1 MVIKLFLVVA
11 MGTQATLG
19 YGLIYIHGNDRS
31 GLASTQTADQP
42 PKSCC

>member
-19 YGLIYIHGNDRS
+19 YRLIYIHGNNRS
-31 GLASTQTADQP
+31 GLASTQKVDEP
-42 PKSCC
+42 PKLCC